1 MLLLEDKR
9 TIDYQIFLN
18 SLKGKNPKAV
28 LLLQL
33 RNWLFSVL
41 KFDPN
46 TGDPLLSDMTS
57 FLDKVSGLIPF
68 NKEELEEIKN
78 NKFDLLYKSLSY
90 NRRSLLYLLG
100 SPRNEII
107 RSHERMNIYQAR
119 EIDSAGIMEISRRP
133 GRTVKEKVA
142 VKPTILAVK
151 REQGED
157 TLENRLFKK
166 YLVRLVNVLDERQK
180 CFDDLENEN
189 STLSRLYSVIRR
201 WLKSE
206 EADRIGK
213 WQNLPPN
220 NILLH
225 DKNYRKIWRGWQ
237 FLLDLD
243 EMILNDWK
251 DIDRLLSVYIFWNT
265 LSNLQKKGSKIKQ
278 SPLKFDYDKFEI
290 CNIPFESDNCVRVE
304 AENYALEMKGNKITV
319 IPKEGKEHI
328 IEIHF
333 DRFIIEN
340 KVMPGA
346 LLSLDDADKFSR
358 KLANSVDK
366 ILEMRRLAT
375 GFEEEQKFTAIN
387 FSEFPY
393 KSVSVSSSDNFES
406 RDFSTRLTRQFWTAN
421 TETEWID
428 LETSNS
434 PASYFERVNNYTIE
448 TVSFEDIFLET
459 EKQILSEEKLSSA
472 AYDFMNSIRD
482 FYNTNTLYYLL
493 PDYLEEFSLSRIR
506 STANTVFPSA
516 NPLPKSIG
524 TVFAFHNS
532 EEFKNLSLGEND
544 FVFVIE
550 KSNDN
555 SLFSITPIQ
564 VRTTFEL
571 NNQKI
576 IKLSDY
582 QEIPYGI
589 RWEHHPSV
597 IIENYEPSKVMD
609 YVKNTVSETEGIK
622 KAKKIVIISG
632 QKSIEKARLELPA
645 ENWLFFNRAFE
656 ASEGAAFFAHIQ
668 EKVKDIPMW
677 IEHLPNLQMSVIQ
690 NGMRDFIS
698 LTNGKT
704 VLPVRGRAQE
714 LNISREFTLNKNVPE
729 YHFRLVRGDGEN
741 SSALKYEAYL
751 SNSAFP
757 LKDNVTCK
765 LQMNYTYGK
774 EQPFDLYFVPVAS
787 SSFIRAKVEWK
798 KIDEASFPV
807 PNFPPLR
814 KWKEFIS
821 WENVKTKKKNNLVDW
836 TNRNFRYIDE
846 LQKFCAGEE
855 FEAKEFA
862 RYTINTDLCRE
873 RDVILFE
880 EKRYYKIHLDNNK
893 AALLS
898 SNKVK
903 DLVRTGNKEISF
915 SINLRK
921 GTNNYYIANGLTS
934 GKSLA
939 RVIFKGLPGLF
950 RFPAMQIWNNRRTI
964 TQDEDTPVEL
974 LDSMKNAQKALE
986 QLLSNEEIKQIP
998 TLWNELMLLAC
1009 LIHEDGRSVS
1019 EDFILNKLNQK
1030 FEVPERWRDKD
1041 LQVFQFGY
1049 FIDNAESDIQ
1059 KKVFEWALDVNR
1071 DIEYEVCSFKLQIL
1085 TIALWRNEQLLQE
1098 IPVEKMKLL
1107 FDIVSY
1113 AVDQE
1118 YNQLKALQS
1127 EGKKLSNRLLSPLRS
1142 HFELLCALIRSRQ
1155 TGAEYQELFSPFSPE
1170 IKKSISKI
1178 EEIHAW
1184 LKKSEW
1190 ANPDS
1195 SKELYA
1201 RQIKFTSSDS
1211 DDNNS
1216 FLDYLLLW
1224 LDGEKSTEMPRIES
1238 ATSENPDDDE
1248 DSTES
1253 DDE

>member
-33 RNWLFSVL
+33 RNWFFSVL

-151 REQGED
+151 REQGAD
-157 TLENRLFKK
+157 TLENRLLKK

-180 CFDDLENEN
+180 CFDDLENED

-206 EADRIGK
+206 EADCIGK

-290 CNIPFESDNCVRVE
+290 CNIPFEANNCVRVE
-304 AENYALEMKGNKITV
+304 AENFALEMKGNKITV
-319 IPKEGKEHI
+319 ISKEGEEHF

-333 DRFIIEN
+333 DKLIIEN
-340 KVMPGA
+340 EVKSGA
-346 LLSLDDADKFSR
+346 LVTLSEADEVSR
-358 KLANSVDK
+358 KLAKSIDK
-366 ILEMRRLAT
+366 ISEKRTIPA

-393 KSVSVSSSDNFES
+393 KAVSVSTSDNFES

-421 TETEWID
+421 TETDWIN
-428 LETSNS
+428 LESSNS
-434 PASYFERVNNYTIE
+434 PATYSERVNDYKIE
-448 TVSFEDIFLET
+448 TVSFEDVFFDSDDHM
-459 EKQILSEEKLSSA
+459 LSEEKLASA
-472 AYDFMNSIRD
+472 AYDFMNSIRS

-493 PDYLEEFSLSRIR
+493 PDYLEDFSLSRIR

-516 NPLPKSIG
+516 NPVPKSIG
-524 TVFAFHNS
+524 TVFAFHKS

-555 SLFSITPIQ
+555 SVFSITPIQ
-564 VRTTFEL
+564 VKTTFEL
-571 NNQKI
+571 SNRKI
-576 IKLSDY
+576 LRLSDY
-582 QEIPYGI
+582 PEIPYGI

-597 IIENYEPSKVMD
+597 IIESYDPSKVMD
-609 YVKNTVSETEGIK
+609 YIKATVSATEGIE

-632 QKSIEKARLELPA
+632 QKSIEKARLELPTD
-645 ENWLFFNRAFE
+645 NWFFFNKAFE
-656 ASEGAAFFAHIQ
+656 ASDGAAFCAYIQ
-668 EKVKDIPMW
+668 EKVKEIPMW
-677 IEHLPNLQMSVIQ
+677 SEHLPVLQMTYLK
-690 NGMRDFIS
+690 NGKRS
-698 LTNGKT
+698 GSNLTYGKT
-704 VLPVRGRAQE
+704 VLPIRGQRQKIDIPD
-714 LNISREFTLNKNVPE
+714 LFILNKNVQT
-729 YHFRLVRGDGEN
+729 YHFRLSRGN
-741 SSALKYEAYL
+741 SDTSSSLRYEACL
-751 SNSAFP
+751 NNAAFP
-757 LKDNVTCK
+757 LGRNTECR
-765 LQMNYTYGK
+765 LEMYYTYG
-774 EQPFDLYFVPVAS
+774 EEHPFELYFVPVNS
-787 SSFIRAKVEWK
+787 SEFIRAKVEWR
-798 KIDEASFPV
+798 KIDENAFPV
-807 PNFPPLR
+807 PNFPPVR
-814 KWKEFIS
+814 SWSEFVN
-821 WENVKTKKKNNLVDW
+821 WNDGYTTEPRPLVDW
-836 TNRNFRYIDE
+836 QLKNFRRIESILDFIENRPNE
-846 LQKFCAGEE
+846 LH
-855 FEAKEFA
+855 
-862 RYTINTDLCRE
+862 RYTCRVPSE
-873 RDVILFE
+873 TAFKKDIHGSFFYVLIAQNE
-880 EKRYYKIHLDNNK
+880 YAKVYKAQLHSFTEQLRIDN
-893 AALLS
+893 L
-898 SNKVK
+898 
-903 DLVRTGNKEISF
+903 ISF
-915 SINLRK
+915 SLNTRREPIIIDGNKVYRTFGVTPGISLSNK
-921 GTNNYYIANGLTS
+921 LITS
-934 GKSLA
+934 FGRSL
-939 RVIFKGLPGLF
+939 
-950 RFPAMQIWNNRRTI
+950 RFPAMQIWNSSLSVNERKDAPEEFI
-964 TQDEDTPVEL
+964 NAMNNAKKVIEVLLNNDNICQQSMLWGEL
-974 LDSMKNAQKALE
+974 LLQACFMHKDAIEITSKWLDINFFEDLDFENTHWRVLE
-986 QLLSNEEIKQIP
+986 QQLFKV
-998 TLWNELMLLAC
+998 A
-1009 LIHEDGRSVS
+1009 
-1019 EDFILNKLNQK
+1019 
-1030 FEVPERWRDKD
+1030 
-1041 LQVFQFGY
+1041 Y
-1049 FIDNAESDIQ
+1049 FIGNAETDKQ
-1059 KKVFEWALDVNR
+1059 KEFFDWLLTLN
-1071 DIEYEVCSFKLQIL
+1071 IENEYLVSFKLQALCIS
-1085 TIALWRNEQLLQE
+1085 LWRGENLLREISPEKISLILDKIYLKLVNE
-1098 IPVEKMKLL
+1098 
-1107 FDIVSY
+1107 
-1113 AVDQE
+1113 
-1118 YNQLKALQS
+1118 
-1127 EGKKLSNRLLSPLRS
+1127 LSNIRDCELTNRVLNPTRYYL
-1142 HFELLCALIRSRQ
+1142 ELLCNLIMARNF
-1155 TGAEYQELFSPFSPE
+1155 GDEYRDIFSPF
-1170 IKKSISKI
+1170 
-1178 EEIHAW
+1178 
-1184 LKKSEW
+1184 KSEMKRFIDLVE
-1190 ANPDS
+1190 NIYS
-1195 SKELYA
+1195 LLQRKEKVLVP
-1201 RQIKFTSSDS
+1201 RQIKFTIDDS
-1211 DDNNS
+1211 ENENP
-1216 FLDYLLLW
+1216 FLDYLLSW
-1224 LDGEKSTEMPRIES
+1224 LDGENSSEMPRIES

>member
-18 SLKGKNPKAV
+18 YLKGKNPKAL

-68 NKEELEEIKN
+68 NKEELEEINN
-78 NKFDLLYKSLSY
+78 NKFDWLYKSLSY

-151 REQGED
+151 REQGAD

-166 YLVRLVNVLDERQK
+166 YLIRLVNVLDERQK
-180 CFDDLENEN
+180 CFDELENED

-201 WLKSE
+201 WLKSD

-225 DKNYRKIWRGWQ
+225 DKNYRKIWRSWQ

-243 EMILNDWK
+243 EMVLNDWN
-251 DIDRLLSVYIFWNT
+251 DIDRLLAVYIFWKT
-265 LSNLQKKGSKIKQ
+265 LSILQSKGSKILQ
-278 SPLKFDYDKFEI
+278 SPLKFDYNKFEI

-304 AENYALEMKGNKITV
+304 AEEYALEMNSNKITV
-319 IPKEGKEHI
+319 IPKEGKEHL

-333 DRFIIEN
+333 DKLIIEN
-340 KVMPGA
+340 KVEPEA
-346 LLSLDDADKFSR
+346 LVTLSDADKVSR
-358 KLANSVDK
+358 KLAKSIDK
-366 ILEMRRLAT
+366 ISEKRT
-375 GFEEEQKFTAIN
+375 IPSGFEEEQKYTAIN

-393 KSVSVSSSDNFES
+393 RAVSVSNSDNFES
-406 RDFSTRLTRQFWTAN
+406 RDFSTSLTRQFWTAK
-421 TETEWID
+421 TEPDWIN

-434 PASYFERVNNYTIE
+434 PAAYSEGVNDYKIE
-448 TVSFEDIFLET
+448 TVSFEDVFFDSE
-459 EKQILSEEKLSSA
+459 EHMLSEEKLSSA

-493 PDYLEEFSLSRIR
+493 PDYLEDFSLSRIR

-516 NPLPKSIG
+516 NPVPKSIG
-524 TVFAFHNS
+524 TVFAFHKS
-532 EEFKNLSLGEND
+532 EEFKELLLSEDD

-571 NNQKI
+571 NNQKK

-582 QEIPYGI
+582 QDIPYGI

-714 LNISREFTLNKNVPE
+714 LYISREFTLNKNVPE

-757 LKDNVTCK
+757 LKENVTCK

-774 EQPFDLYFVPVAS
+774 EQPFDLYFVPVSS

-821 WENVKTKKKNNLVDW
+821 WENVKTKKINNLVDW
-836 TNRNFRYIDE
+836 TNRNLRYIDE
-846 LQKFCAGEE
+846 LQKFCADEK

-880 EKRYYKIHLDNNK
+880 EKRYYKIYLDNNK

-898 SNKVK
+898 PNRVK
-903 DLVRTGNKEISF
+903 DLVRAGNTEISF

-921 GTNNYYIANGLTS
+921 GTNNYYIANGLTG

-939 RVIFKGLPGLF
+939 GVIFKGLPGLF

-964 TQDEDTPVEL
+964 TQDEDTPAEL
-974 LDSMKNAQKALE
+974 LDTMKNAQKALE

-1009 LIHEDGRSVS
+1009 LMHEDGKNVS

-1071 DIEYEVCSFKLQIL
+1071 YIEYEVCSFKLQIL
-1085 TIALWRNEQLLQE
+1085 TIALWRNEELLQE

-1155 TGAEYQELFSPFSPE
+1155 SGAEYQELFSPFSPE
-1170 IKKSISKI
+1170 IKKFISNI

-1248 DSTES
+1248 DTTES

>member
-33 RNWLFSVL
+33 RNWFFSVL

-151 REQGED
+151 REQGAD
-157 TLENRLFKK
+157 TLENRLLKK

-180 CFDDLENEN
+180 CFDDLENED

-206 EADRIGK
+206 EADCIGK

-290 CNIPFESDNCVRVE
+290 CNIPFEANNCVRVE
-304 AENYALEMKGNKITV
+304 AENFALEMKGNKITV
-319 IPKEGKEHI
+319 ISKEGEEHF

-333 DRFIIEN
+333 DKLIIEN
-340 KVMPGA
+340 EVKSGA
-346 LLSLDDADKFSR
+346 LVTLSEADEVSR
-358 KLANSVDK
+358 KLAKSIDK
-366 ILEMRRLAT
+366 ISEKRTIPA

-393 KSVSVSSSDNFES
+393 KAVSVSTSDNFES

-421 TETEWID
+421 TETDWIN
-428 LETSNS
+428 LESSNS
-434 PASYFERVNNYTIE
+434 PATYSERVNDYKIE
-448 TVSFEDIFLET
+448 TVSFEDVFFDSDDHM
-459 EKQILSEEKLSSA
+459 LSEEKLASA
-472 AYDFMNSIRD
+472 AYDFMNSIRS

-493 PDYLEEFSLSRIR
+493 PDYLEDFSLSRIR

-516 NPLPKSIG
+516 NPVPKSIG
-524 TVFAFHNS
+524 TVFAFHKS

-555 SLFSITPIQ
+555 SVFSITPIQ
-564 VRTTFEL
+564 VKTTFEL
-571 NNQKI
+571 SNRKI
-576 IKLSDY
+576 LRLSDY
-582 QEIPYGI
+582 PEIPYGI

-597 IIENYEPSKVMD
+597 IIESYDPSKVMD
-609 YVKNTVSETEGIK
+609 YIKATVSATEGIE

-632 QKSIEKARLELPA
+632 QKSIEKARLELPTD
-645 ENWLFFNRAFE
+645 NWFFFNKAFE
-656 ASEGAAFFAHIQ
+656 ASDGAAFCAYIQ
-668 EKVKDIPMW
+668 EKVKEIPMW
-677 IEHLPNLQMSVIQ
+677 SEHLPVLQMTYLK
-690 NGMRDFIS
+690 NGKRS
-698 LTNGKT
+698 GSNLTYGKT
-704 VLPVRGRAQE
+704 VLPIRGQRQKIDIPD
-714 LNISREFTLNKNVPE
+714 LFILNKNVQT
-729 YHFRLVRGDGEN
+729 YHFRLSRGN
-741 SSALKYEAYL
+741 SDTSSSLRYEACL
-751 SNSAFP
+751 NNAAFP
-757 LKDNVTCK
+757 LGRNTECR
-765 LQMNYTYGK
+765 LEMYYTYG
-774 EQPFDLYFVPVAS
+774 EEHPFELYFVPVNS
-787 SSFIRAKVEWK
+787 SEFIRAKVEWR
-798 KIDEASFPV
+798 KIDENAFPV
-807 PNFPPLR
+807 PNFPPVR
-814 KWKEFIS
+814 SWSEFVN
-821 WENVKTKKKNNLVDW
+821 WNDGYTTEPRPLVDW
-836 TNRNFRYIDE
+836 QLKNFRRIESILDFIENRPNE
-846 LQKFCAGEE
+846 LH
-855 FEAKEFA
+855 
-862 RYTINTDLCRE
+862 RYTCRVPSE
-873 RDVILFE
+873 TAFKKDIQGYFFYVPIAQNE
-880 EKRYYKIHLDNNK
+880 YAKVYKTQLHSFTEQLRIDN
-893 AALLS
+893 L
-898 SNKVK
+898 
-903 DLVRTGNKEISF
+903 ISF
-915 SINLRK
+915 SLNTKREPLIIDGCKVYKTLGVTPRISL
-921 GTNNYYIANGLTS
+921 NNKLIAFFGR
-934 GKSLA
+934 SL
-939 RVIFKGLPGLF
+939 
-950 RFPAMQIWNNRRTI
+950 RFPAMQIWNSSLSVNERKDAPEEFI
-964 TQDEDTPVEL
+964 NAMNNAKKVIEVLLNNDNICQQSMLWGEL
-974 LDSMKNAQKALE
+974 LLQACFMHKDAIEITSKWLDINFFEDLDFENTHWRVLE
-986 QLLSNEEIKQIP
+986 QQLFKV
-998 TLWNELMLLAC
+998 A
-1009 LIHEDGRSVS
+1009 
-1019 EDFILNKLNQK
+1019 
-1030 FEVPERWRDKD
+1030 
-1041 LQVFQFGY
+1041 Y
-1049 FIDNAESDIQ
+1049 FIGNAETDKQ
-1059 KKVFEWALDVNR
+1059 KEFFDWLLTLN
-1071 DIEYEVCSFKLQIL
+1071 IENEYLVSFKLQALCIS
-1085 TIALWRNEQLLQE
+1085 LWRGENLLREISPEKISLILDKIYLKLVNE
-1098 IPVEKMKLL
+1098 
-1107 FDIVSY
+1107 
-1113 AVDQE
+1113 
-1118 YNQLKALQS
+1118 
-1127 EGKKLSNRLLSPLRS
+1127 LSNIRDCELTNRVLNPTRYYL
-1142 HFELLCALIRSRQ
+1142 ELLCNLIMARNF
-1155 TGAEYQELFSPFSPE
+1155 GDEYRDIFSPF
-1170 IKKSISKI
+1170 
-1178 EEIHAW
+1178 
-1184 LKKSEW
+1184 KSEMKRFIDLVE
-1190 ANPDS
+1190 NIYS
-1195 SKELYA
+1195 LLQRKEKVLVP
-1201 RQIKFTSSDS
+1201 RQIKFTIDDS
-1211 DDNNS
+1211 ENENP
-1216 FLDYLLLW
+1216 FLDYLLSW
-1224 LDGEKSTEMPRIES
+1224 LDGENSSEMPRIES

>member
-1 MLLLEDKR
+1 MFLLEDKR

-46 TGDPLLSDMTS
+46 TGDPLLSDITS
-57 FLDKVSGLIPF
+57 FLDKVSGIIPF
-68 NKEELEEIKN
+68 NKEELEEINN
-78 NKFDLLYKSLSY
+78 NKFDWIYKSLSY

-151 REQGED
+151 REQGAD
-157 TLENRLFKK
+157 TLENRLLKK
-166 YLVRLVNVLDERQK
+166 YLLRLVNVLDERQK
-180 CFDDLENEN
+180 CFDELENED

-206 EADRIGK
+206 EADHIGK

-243 EMILNDWK
+243 EMVLNDWNN
-251 DIDRLLSVYIFWNT
+251 IDRLLSVYIFWKT
-265 LSNLQKKGSKIKQ
+265 LSILQSKGSKILQ
-278 SPLKFDYDKFEI
+278 SPIKFDYNKFEI
-290 CNIPFESDNCVRVE
+290 CNIPFESANCVRVE
-304 AENYALEMKGNKITV
+304 AEEYALEMNSNKITV
-319 IPKEGKEHI
+319 ITKEGKEHL

-333 DRFIIEN
+333 DKLIIEN

-346 LLSLDDADKFSR
+346 LVTLSDADNVSL
-358 KLANSVDK
+358 KLAKSIDK
-366 ILEMRRLAT
+366 ISENRTIPA
-375 GFEEEQKFTAIN
+375 GFEEEQKYTAIN

-393 KSVSVSSSDNFES
+393 KSVSVSNTDNFES
-406 RDFSTRLTRQFWTAN
+406 RDFSTSLTRQFWTAK
-421 TETEWID
+421 TDPDWIN

-434 PASYFERVNNYTIE
+434 PAAYSEGVNDYEIE
-448 TVSFEDIFLET
+448 TVSFEDVFFDSE
-459 EKQILSEEKLSSA
+459 EHMLSEEKLSSA

-493 PDYLEEFSLSRIR
+493 PDYLEDFSLSRIR

-516 NPLPKSIG
+516 NPVPSSIG
-524 TVFAFHNS
+524 TVFAFHKS
-532 EEFKNLSLGEND
+532 EEFTNLSLCEND

-555 SLFSITPIQ
+555 SVFSITPIQ
-564 VRTTFEL
+564 AKTTFEL
-571 NNQKI
+571 NNQKVL
-576 IKLSDY
+576 KLSDY
-582 QEIPYGI
+582 PEIPYGI

-597 IIENYEPSKVMD
+597 IIENYDPSKVMD
-609 YVKNTVSETEGIK
+609 YIQATVSKTEGIE
-622 KAKKIVIISG
+622 KAGKIVIISG
-632 QKSIEKARLELPA
+632 QKSIEHARLELPA
-645 ENWLFFNRAFE
+645 DNWFFFNKSFE
-656 ASEGAAFFAHIQ
+656 ASDGAAFCAHIQ
-668 EKVKDIPMW
+668 EMVKEIPMW
-677 IEHLPNLQMSVIQ
+677 SEHLPVLQMTYLK
-690 NGMRDFIS
+690 NGKRS
-698 LTNGKT
+698 GSNLTYGKT
-704 VLPVRGRAQE
+704 VLPIRGQRQRIE
-714 LNISREFTLNKNVPE
+714 IPDVFILNKKVRT
-729 YHFRLVRGDGEN
+729 YHFRLSRGNSDT
-741 SSALKYEAYL
+741 SSALRYEACL
-751 SNSAFP
+751 NNVAFP
-757 LKDNVTCK
+757 LERNTECR
-765 LQMNYTYGK
+765 LEMYYTYG
-774 EQPFDLYFVPVAS
+774 EEHPFELYFVPVNS
-787 SSFIRAKVEWK
+787 SELIRAKVEWK

-814 KWKEFIS
+814 NWTEFIK
-821 WENVKTKKKNNLVDW
+821 WENVKTKKINNLVDW
-836 TNRNFRYIDE
+836 TNRNFIYIDE
-846 LQKFCAGEE
+846 LQKFCTGEK

-862 RYTINTDLCRE
+862 RYTIKIDLCRE
-873 RDVILFE
+873 VILFD
-880 EKRYYKIHLDNNK
+880 EKKYYQIHIENNK
-893 AALLS
+893 IALLS
-898 SNKVK
+898 STPLMNLIR
-903 DLVRTGNKEISF
+903 DGNTEISF
-915 SINLRK
+915 SLNLKK
-921 GTNNYYIANGLTS
+921 GVNNFYIANGLTG

-939 RVIFKGLPGLF
+939 RVIFKRLPGLL
-950 RFPAMQIWNNRRTI
+950 RFPTMQIWNNRRTI
-964 TQDEDTPVEL
+964 SQEEDTPIEL
-974 LDSMKNAQKALE
+974 INTMNNATRALGD
-986 QLLSNEEIKQIP
+986 LLSNEQVKQIP
-998 TLWNELMLLAC
+998 ILWNELMLLAC
-1009 LIHEDGRSVS
+1009 IMHDDGKSVS
-1019 EDFILNKLNQK
+1019 EELIIEKLNQK
-1030 FEVPERWRDKD
+1030 FEIPQRWQDKE
-1041 LQVFQFGY
+1041 LQIFQFGY

-1059 KKVFEWALDVNR
+1059 KKVFAWALNENG

-1098 IPVEKMKLL
+1098 ISSERMKLL
-1107 FDIVSY
+1107 FDTVSY
-1113 AVDQE
+1113 AVEQE
-1118 YNQLKALQS
+1118 YIQLKALQT

-1142 HFELLCALIRSRQ
+1142 HLELLCALIRSRQ
-1155 TGAEYQELFSPFSPE
+1155 LGKEYQMLFSPFTPP
-1170 IKKSISKI
+1170 IKMIISKI
-1178 EEIHAW
+1178 EKINTW

-1190 ANPDS
+1190 VNPDS
-1195 SKELYA
+1195 KKELYA

-1224 LDGEKSTEMPRIES
+1224 LDGEKSTEMPKIES

-1248 DSTES
+1248 YTSET
-1253 DDE
+1253 DEEE